1 MKFTWRVR
9 GKDIN
14 VKINFKISGGESARN
29 NKFVKVN
36 KECWWPAWE
45 IAAVAL
51 EKIFEWRP
59 KSDKEGFHVD
69 VVE

>member
-1 MKFTWRVR
+1 MLVACK
-9 GKDIN
+9 
-14 VKINFKISGGESARN
+14 
-29 NKFVKVN
+29 
-36 KECWWPAWE
+36 E

-51 EKIFEWRP
+51 EKMIFEWRP